1 MKKSLSLSLLF
12 LAMLTGSMQVANAAE
27 KNFSLP
33 LSKPG
38 EPVSIELEVYRGSIT
53 LVGYKGDTIEISAT
67 TSVYAGK
74 DKDLK
79 KVKAKINPNTSKRST
94 EGLKSVKSQS
104 MRLEIEERNNK
115 VEISSEVSNQH
126 VDLVIKVPQRS
137 SIEVE
142 LYKGGDI
149 NIDGIKGG
157 LELEAYEG
165 MIIAK
170 NISGPIVAETA
181 RTDIVVSFTDFAK
194 TSPSSLTSHM
204 GNVDITLAKK
214 VAVNV
219 NVQTYQGEIFS
230 GLDKDF
236 VVIDQIKKNKKG
248 KKAQK
253 QKIVLGGIMQAKVNG
268 GGQALSLTSYS
279 GNLYIRKAK

>member
-1 MKKSLSLSLLF
+1 MKKKLSVILPLTLV
-12 LAMLTGSMQVANAAE
+12 AMLAGGIEVANAAE
-27 KNFSLP
+27 KSYSLV

-38 EPVSIELEVYRGSIT
+38 EPVSIDIEVYRGSIT
-53 LVGYKGDTIEISAT
+53 LVGYPGDTIEISAK
-67 TSVYAGK
+67 TSNFLAK

-79 KVKAKINPNTSKRST
+79 KVKARKNPNNSQRST
-94 EGLKSVKSQS
+94 EGLKSVKNQS
-104 MRLEIEERNNK
+104 MRLQIEEKNNK

-137 SIEVE
+137 SIDVE

-149 NIDGIKGG
+149 DIDGISGG
-157 LELEAYEG
+157 LELEAYQG

-181 RTDIVVSFTDFAK
+181 RTDIVVSFIDFSQ

-204 GNVDITLAKK
+204 GNVDITLAKN
-214 VAVNV
+214 VAANV
-219 NVQTYQGEIFS
+219 NVQTYQGEVFS

-236 VVIDQIKKNKKG
+236 IVVDEIKKYKKG
-248 KKAQK
+248 QK

-268 GGQALSLTSYS
+268 GGQALSLISYS
-279 GNLYIRKAK
+279 GNLYIRKGK

>member
-1 MKKSLSLSLLF
+1 MKKTLSVLLP
-12 LAMLTGSMQVANAAE
+12 LTLAAMLAGSIQLANAAE
-27 KNFSLP
+27 KKYSLP
-33 LSKPG
+33 LSNPG
-38 EPVSIELEVYRGSIT
+38 EPVSIDIEVYRGSIT
-53 LVGYKGDTIEISAT
+53 IVGYKGDTIEISAK
-67 TSVYAGK
+67 TSTFLGK
-74 DKDLK
+74 DKGLK
-79 KVKAKINPNTSKRST
+79 KMKPPINKNNSKRST
-94 EGLKSVKSQS
+94 EGLKSVKRQG
-104 MRLEIEERNNK
+104 MRLEIEEKNN
-115 VEISSEVSNQH
+115 EIEINSEVSNQH

-137 SIEVE
+137 SVDLE

-149 NIDGIKGG
+149 NVDGIKGG

-181 RTDIVVSFTDFAK
+181 RTDIIVSFSDFSE

-214 VAVNV
+214 VSANV
-219 NVQTYQGEIFS
+219 NVQTYQGEVFS

-236 VVIDQIKKNKKG
+236 VVIDEIKKNKKG
-248 KKAQK
+248 KKQK
-253 QKIVLGGIMQAKVNG
+253 VVLGGIMQAKVNG
-268 GGQALSLTSYS
+268 GGQALSLISYG

>member
-1 MKKSLSLSLLF
+1 MKKSSLSLSLTLIAL
-12 LAMLTGSMQVANAAE
+12 LAGGIQTANATE
-27 KNFSLP
+27 KSFSLP

-38 EPVSIELEVYRGSIT
+38 EPVSIDIEVYRGSIT
-53 LVGYKGDTIEISAT
+53 LVGYKGDTIEISAK
-67 TSVYAGK
+67 TSVFSGK

-79 KVKAKINPNTSKRST
+79 KVKRKMNKNSLSRST
-94 EGLKSVKSQS
+94 EGLKSVKAPS
-104 MRLEIEERNNK
+104 MRLEIEEQNNQID
-115 VEISSEVSNQH
+115 ISSEVSNQH

-149 NIDGIKGG
+149 NVDGVSGG
-157 LELEAYEG
+157 LELEAYQG
-165 MIIAK
+165 MIIAN

-181 RTDIVVSFTDFAK
+181 RTDIVVSFSDFTK
-194 TSPSSLTSHM
+194 KSPSSLTSHM

-214 VAVNV
+214 VAANV
-219 NVQTYQGEIFS
+219 NVQTYQGEVFS
-230 GLDKDF
+230 GLDKEF
-236 VVIDQIKKNKKG
+236 VGIDEIKKNKKG
-248 KKAQK
+248 QK

-279 GNLYIRKAK
+279 GNLYIRKGK